1 MTMFEPTPVQ
11 RVRPQAVGQAWVTC
25 LSLKLGNGEG
35 LIPSES
41 YGVNVEGSS
50 FLKKI
55 EML

>member
-1 MTMFEPTPVQ
+1 MTMFEPTPDQ
-11 RVRPQAVGQAWVTC
+11 RVRPQAVGQAWVTW